1 MCRYIYIPDLS
12 LLTMKLCFDK
22 KEMGDKMKRN
32 RRSTKNIGVVLT
44 AFVFILTVP
53 LSTGAV
59 PIIGGDP
66 IYTQDNEDFSGGQ
79 TDWCLNVYSYVFDET
94 SSSLPGSLTL
104 DAGEMLF
111 MYLLHCG
118 DLSAT
123 SVDYF
128 SVGNP
133 HLVQINPVGFEP
145 PPPTGTI
152 VPVGYES
159 KPFQDPYTYG
169 YAGPSQATVFNYSG
183 NFFDPYCTLDP
194 GEYSL
199 VYYIAVAPTYAQ
211 VSASASGG
219 GVSDNGLVPGPVPEP
234 ATILL
239 LGLGS
244 LALLRIRK
252 R

>member
-1 MCRYIYIPDLS
+1 
-12 LLTMKLCFDK
+12 
-22 KEMGDKMKRN
+22 MKRN
-32 RRSTKNIGVVLT
+32 RRSTRKVGVVLT

-59 PIIGGDP
+59 PIIGGEDDVPIIGGDP
-66 IYTQDNEDFSGGQ
+66 IYIQVNDDFAGQ
-79 TDWCLNVYSYVFDET
+79 QTPWCLNVYSYVFDNT
-94 SSSLPGSLTL
+94 SSSLPGNLAL
-104 DAGEMLF
+104 DTGEMLF
-111 MYLLHCG
+111 MYLIGCP
-118 DLSAT
+118 DTMSI

-133 HLVQINPVGFEP
+133 HLALINTVGVEDQV
-145 PPPTGTI
+145 
-152 VPVGYES
+152 VPSGYES
-159 KPFQDPYTYG
+159 LFFQEPYIYG
-169 YAGPSQATVFNYSG
+169 YAGPAEATVFNYSG
-183 NFFDPYCTLDP
+183 NFLDPYCTLDP

-199 VYYIAVAPTYAQ
+199 IYYIAVSPGYTQ

-219 GVSDNGLVPGPVPEP
+219 GVADNGLLPGPVPEP